1 MATPTSERTTSR
13 RSAARGWTVALP
25 SHHQIDQPVGDEDD
39 PLHAA
44 TVKMPAHVPVSQR
57 RGARLVFGEA
67 ARQDETSSRL
77 AVDLDDELDGV
88 GRRPSG
94 IMLRPVLAFE
104 EAASVAKLL
113 PQ

>member
-39 PLHAA
+39 PLHAS
-44 TVKMPAHVPVSQR
+44 TVKMAAHVPVSQR
-57 RGARLVFGEA
+57 RGAHLIFGETA
-67 ARQDETSSRL
+67 GQDETPSHL
-77 AVDLDDELDGV
+77 AVDLDDELDGLG
-88 GRRPSG
+88 GRPRG

-104 EAASVAKLL
+104 EAASVA
-113 PQ
+113 